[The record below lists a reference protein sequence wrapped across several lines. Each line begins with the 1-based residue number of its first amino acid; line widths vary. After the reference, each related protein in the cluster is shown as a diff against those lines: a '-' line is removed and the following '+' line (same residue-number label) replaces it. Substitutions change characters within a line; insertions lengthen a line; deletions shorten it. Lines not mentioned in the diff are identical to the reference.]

1 MIKLKP
7 STINLTEEDIK
18 EISTMTLSQ
27 LKVQQQQHL
36 VDKNNNNTNNEGNDD
51 SMDIENNFNLENLN
65 KNSAKTDDIVQN
77 VNTKT
82 DFIPNT
88 IYSILLKEKRI
99 EIIEIIMPENTSIL
113 TSAGSDKC
121 KAAAGDS
128 FKILLNSCRE

>member
-36 VDKNNNNTNNEGNDD
+36 VDNNNNTNTEGNDD

-65 KNSAKTDDIVQN
+65 KHSAKTDDIVRN
-77 VNTKT
+77 VNKKI
-82 DFIPNT
+82 DFFQN
-88 IYSILLKEKRI
+88 SNKE
-99 EIIEIIMPENTSIL
+99 
-113 TSAGSDKC
+113 
-121 KAAAGDS
+121 
-128 FKILLNSCRE
+128 